1 MTDITQ
7 TSKRPD
13 AAQAASANAVPGMSD
28 DEIRTINIQ
37 LRATLARAAIQA
49 YLLLNGGAAVA
60 LLAFLGNLA
69 TAPENTR
76 LVADLGMLKFALM
89 IFNSGTALAATSY
102 WAGYQV
108 YTDIIKDPNSRRA
121 ASLRQLA
128 VALNLIALF
137 LFVAGIVVCAQAIT
151 AR

>member
-1 MTDITQ
+1 MTSEGPHSPLPVT
-7 TSKRPD
+7 D
-13 AAQAASANAVPGMSD
+13 AQR
-28 DEIRTINIQ
+28 DELRDVNIQ

-60 LLAFLGNLA
+60 LLSFLGNLA

-76 LVADLGMLKFALM
+76 LAADLGMLKFALM
-89 IFNSGTALAATSY
+89 VFNSGVALAATSY

-108 YTDIIKDPNSRRA
+108 YTDIIADPASRRA
-121 ASLRQLA
+121 IRLLALA
-128 VALNLIALF
+128 VSLNVIALF
-137 LFVAGIVVCAQAIT
+137 LFVTGIVICSQAIT

>member
-1 MTDITQ
+1 MNDV
-7 TSKRPD
+7 SAALSMD
-13 AAQAASANAVPGMSD
+13 AAAAAEAARRQELREV
-28 DEIRTINIQ
+28 NIQ

-89 IFNSGTALAATSY
+89 VFNSGVALAATSY

-108 YTDIIKDPNSRRA
+108 YTDIIADPNSRRA
-121 ASLRQLA
+121 GKLRQLA
-128 VALNLIALF
+128 VALNLMALL
-137 LFVAGIVVCAQAIT
+137 LFVIGIVTCSQAIT

>member
-1 MTDITQ
+1 MNDDQPARSKAQRFPGETD
-7 TSKRPD
+7 
-13 AAQAASANAVPGMSD
+13 AV
-28 DEIRTINIQ
+28 ERAELREVNIQ

-89 IFNSGTALAATSY
+89 IFNTGVALAATSY
-102 WAGYQV
+102 WAVYQV
-108 YTDIIKDPNSRRA
+108 YTDIIADPNSLRA
-121 ASLRQLA
+121 MRLRQLA
-128 VALNLIALF
+128 VSLNLLALF
-137 LFVAGIVVCAQAIT
+137 LFVTGIVICSQAIT